1 MIFNKEFT
9 SAILIIGNEILSGR
23 TVDKNTSI
31 IAKWLGD
38 LGISVEEVKIIPDK
52 EDVIISSLNELRKK
66 YQYVFTTGGI
76 GPTHDDITSESVAKA
91 FGKKYGYNKEAYAI
105 LEKYYAKSEFNEG
118 RKKMARMPEGAIL
131 IYNKEG
137 SAPAFSVENVFVL
150 PGIPSYVEL
159 MLPQLKEVLVS
170 GKKIVSL
177 SCDAKV
183 RESAI
188 AVELSNI
195 QDKYPD
201 IDIGSYPYSKE
212 GSFGTMLVMRGVDEA
227 KILRCKQEIDLMIKN
242 FTKTIL

>member
-1 MIFNKEFT
+1 MIFSKEFT

-23 TVDKNTSI
+23 TVDKNTSF

-52 EDVIISSLNELRKK
+52 EDIIISSLNELRKK

-76 GPTHDDITSESVAKA
+76 GPTHDDITSKSVAKA
-91 FGKKYGYNKEAYAI
+91 FGKKYEYNNEAHAI
-105 LEKYYAKSEFNEG
+105 LEKYYANSDFNEG
-118 RKKMARMPEGAIL
+118 RKKMAKMPEGATL

-159 MLPQLKEVLVS
+159 MLPQLKKVLVT
-170 GKKIVSL
+170 GKKIISI

-183 RESAI
+183 RESSI
-188 AVELSNI
+188 AVELEKI
-195 QDKYPD
+195 QNKYPEV
-201 IDIGSYPYSKE
+201 DIGSYPYSNKD
-212 GSFGTMLVMRGVDEA
+212 GFGTVLVIRSVNES
-227 KILRCKQEIDLMIKN
+227 KIMDCKFEIEKLVKIFEM
-242 FTKTIL
+242 

>member
-1 MIFNKEFT
+1 MNFSKEFT

-23 TVDKNTSI
+23 TVDKNTSF

-91 FGKKYGYNKEAYAI
+91 FGKKYEYNKEAYVI
-105 LEKYYAKSEFNEG
+105 LEKYYANSDFNEG
-118 RKKMARMPEGAIL
+118 RKKMARIPEGATL
-131 IYNKEG
+131 IYNEQG

-159 MLPQLKEVLVS
+159 MLPQLKEVLIS

-212 GSFGTMLVMRGVDEA
+212 GSFGTMIVMRSIEVDKA
-227 KILRCKQEIDLMIKN
+227 LVCKAEVESMLMKH
-242 FTKTIL
+242 TKS

>member
-1 MIFNKEFT
+1 
-9 SAILIIGNEILSGR
+9 
-23 TVDKNTSI
+23 
-31 IAKWLGD
+31 
-38 LGISVEEVKIIPDK
+38 
-52 EDVIISSLNELRKK
+52 
-66 YQYVFTTGGI
+66 
-76 GPTHDDITSESVAKA
+76 
-91 FGKKYGYNKEAYAI
+91 
-105 LEKYYAKSEFNEG
+105 
-118 RKKMARMPEGAIL
+118 MARMPEGAIL
-131 IYNKEG
+131 IYNEEG

>member
-1 MIFNKEFT
+1 MIFSKEFT

-23 TVDKNTSI
+23 TVDKNTSF

-52 EDVIISSLNELRKK
+52 EDIIIATLNELRKK

-91 FGKKYGYNKEAYAI
+91 FGKKYGYNKQAYAI

-118 RKKMARMPEGAIL
+118 RKKMAKMPEGATL
-131 IYNKEG
+131 IYNEEG

-170 GKKIVSL
+170 GKKIISM
-177 SCDAKV
+177 SYDAKV
-183 RESAI
+183 RESSI
-188 AVELSNI
+188 AVELSGI
-195 QDKYPD
+195 QDKYSD

-212 GSFGTMLVMRGVDEA
+212 GGFGTMLVIRGVDEI
-227 KILRCKQEIDLMIKN
+227 KILKCKQEIELMIKN
-242 FTKTIL
+242 FIQ

>member
-1 MIFNKEFT
+1 M
-9 SAILIIGNEILSGR
+9 
-23 TVDKNTSI
+23 
-31 IAKWLGD
+31 
-38 LGISVEEVKIIPDK
+38 
-52 EDVIISSLNELRKK
+52 RKK